1 MTTAIATSLEYLAQI
16 LGDPHAQI
24 YERLYRQHPEVQALF
39 VLDTDGSVRGAM
51 LQTTLETIFDYAA
64 KGRLDSLSLG
74 AWRSHHL
81 AYDVNPELFT
91 RFFFIIRDCAKAELG
106 SAWTAAIICSAGIFR
121 NAAIEASPF
130 LPSGLRWLM
139 LYSS

>member
-1 MTTAIATSLEYLAQI
+1 MTTSIATSLECLVQMF
-16 LGDPHAQI
+16 GDPQALI
-24 YERLYRQHPEVQALF
+24 YERLYCQHPEVKPLF

-81 AYDVNPELFT
+81 AYEVDAELFT
-91 RFFFIIRDCAKAELG
+91 RFFIIIRDCAKDALG
-106 SAWTAAIICSAGIFR
+106 GDWSTEMESAWQDLLLQVRASEAA
-121 NAAIEASPF
+121 
-130 LPSGLRWLM
+130 
-139 LYSS
+139 

>member
-91 RFFFIIRDCAKAELG
+91 RFFFIVRDCAKAELG
-106 SAWTAAIICSAGIFR
+106 CAWTADME
-121 NAAIEASPF
+121 AAWADLLHQLATSET
-130 LPSGLRWLM
+130 L
-139 LYSS
+139 

>member
-1 MTTAIATSLEYLAQI
+1 MTTAIATSLECLVQMF
-16 LGDPHAQI
+16 GDPQALI
-24 YERLYRQHPEVQALF
+24 YERLYCQHPEVKPLF

-64 KGRLDSLSLG
+64 KGRMDSLSLN

-91 RFFFIIRDCAKAELG
+91 RFFFLIRDCAKAELG
-106 SAWTAAIICSAGIFR
+106 SAWTADMESAWTDLLR
-121 NAAIEASPF
+121 QVRASET
-130 LPSGLRWLM
+130 G
-139 LYSS
+139 

>member
-1 MTTAIATSLEYLAQI
+1 LEYLAQI

-91 RFFFIIRDCAKAELG
+91 RFFFIVRDCAKAELG
-106 SAWTAAIICSAGIFR
+106 CAWTADME
-121 NAAIEASPF
+121 AAWADLLHQLTASET
-130 LPSGLRWLM
+130 
-139 LYSS
+139 

>member
-64 KGRLDSLSLG
+64 KGRLNSLSLG

-91 RFFFIIRDCAKAELG
+91 RFFFIVRDCAKTELG
-106 SAWTAAIICSAGIFR
+106 CAWTADME
-121 NAAIEASPF
+121 AAWADLLHQLTASET
-130 LPSGLRWLM
+130 
-139 LYSS
+139 

>member
-24 YERLYRQHPEVQALF
+24 YERLYRHHPEVQALF

-51 LQTTLETIFDYAA
+51 LQTTLETIFEYAA

-91 RFFFIIRDCAKAELG
+91 RFFFIVRDGVKAELG
-106 SAWTAAIICSAGIFR
+106 CAWTADME
-121 NAAIEASPF
+121 AAWADLLHQLTASET
-130 LPSGLRWLM
+130 
-139 LYSS
+139 